1 MICGAVEDGMG
12 GGRGAQDLPCDWTM
26 KNHSQGPNWYA

>member
-1 MICGAVEDGMG
+1 MICGAVKDGM